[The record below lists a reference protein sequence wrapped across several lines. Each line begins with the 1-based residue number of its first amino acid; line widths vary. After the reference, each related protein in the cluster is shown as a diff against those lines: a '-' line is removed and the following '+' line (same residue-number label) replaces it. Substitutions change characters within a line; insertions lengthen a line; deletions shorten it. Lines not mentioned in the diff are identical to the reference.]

1 MSEKEIKFE
10 RSVYRNTASVVLALA
25 VYVTTLGIAHPLL
38 VYGVG
43 IVVQVF
49 VVGGIRSFRS
59 AIKENR
65 KLPEGFTRDPITGKT
80 HPF

>member
-1 MSEKEIKFE
+1 MSEKEIEFE

-25 VYVTTLGIAHPLL
+25 VYATTLGIAHPVLI
-38 VYGVG
+38 YSIG
-43 IVVQVF
+43 IVLEAF
-49 VVGGIRSFRS
+49 VVGSIRGFRQ

-65 KLPEGFTRDPITGKT
+65 ELPEGFTRDPITGKT